1 MIITNTAVTQIKVM
15 FRDDEKKKKKCNV
28 TKEQLAGHVSEPLTK
43 ILCPMI
49 KELRILSIK
58 AIIT

>member
-43 ILCPMI
+43 I
-49 KELRILSIK
+49 
-58 AIIT
+58 